1 MSFFN
6 PIAKSASFLFT
17 AALISTAGLQTPAL
31 AGNNSS
37 KNCENGQLIGTFALQ
52 AKSNSKFVNKDDG
65 KLRAT
70 KNSQPSSPSSKG
82 VFELYSLK
90 GMPNATDQTVALR
103 STRNPNEWWRV
114 RKNDH
119 SVKLE
124 SYQCK
129 SDRTSTT
136 FIARG
141 AYGALA
147 LQSRKNNEWIYV
159 ANNGKLKAASG
170 TPRNESIFKLIPIGQ
185 ASNPGN
191 NPPPSD
197 PDPTPPETTS
207 PANINGWFKGNRFGY
222 YTAQSSG
229 NSFQMKAF
237 TNSGKLLNRFEGT
250 ISGNQVTGT
259 WRNYCNNRSGNAT
272 LLYENGSLRR
282 IAGNTG
288 NLTWNPISR
297 PSIQLES
304 QPSCNSGSGSS
315 GSGSGSQPS
324 QQTPNLIGW
333 WKGNKSGFYRI
344 EMRQEIPGQNNFTMK
359 GYSDK
364 GRLLNTFIGRTI
376 GNAITGSWRN
386 NCNNISGT
394 ATLQYHSGDIIKIN
408 GTATNNT
415 RWSRTNRRPRN
426 LSTSCPG
433 TGSTPTPTPQQVSK
447 QKLTLK
453 REIWVYDQN
462 IIGSNQKGTRTQ
474 TNSITIER
482 PTRNPSNL
490 AAKLAALKPFPNAKH
505 CVGNTNAVDKGSVY
519 VDKEGVAR
527 FYFSIKLKEGSCT
540 GGVQIGSKNYPNF
553 ITAAPGR
560 TVTRWYKVNG
570 TGGSKVKVTYTLTN
584 QTE

>member
-1 MSFFN
+1 MAFFN
-6 PIAKSASFLFT
+6 PTAKSASLAFI
-17 AALISTAGLQTPAL
+17 AALISASGLPTPAV

-52 AKSNSKFVNKDDG
+52 AKSNSKFV
-65 KLRAT
+65 
-70 KNSQPSSPSSKG
+70 KNENGILNAKNSSQPSRPSKNG

-90 GMPNATDQTVALR
+90 GMPGATDKTFALR
-103 STRNPNEWWRV
+103 STKNRNQWWRV
-114 RKNDH
+114 RNNS
-119 SVKLE
+119 SVVELNR
-124 SYQCK
+124 YQCK

-136 FIARG
+136 FIGRG

-147 LQSRKNNEWIYV
+147 LQSRKTNMWIYV
-159 ANNGKLKAASG
+159 TNNRMRASWG
-170 TPRNESIFKLIPIGQ
+170 APPNNKSVFKLIPIGQ

-197 PDPTPPETTS
+197 PSPTPPNNT

-229 NSFQMKAF
+229 GRFQMKAF
-237 TNSGKLLNRFEGT
+237 TNSGKLLNLFKGT
-250 ISGNQVTGT
+250 ISGNRVTGT

-272 LLYENGSLRR
+272 LLYQNGSLRR

-288 NLTWNPISR
+288 NIKWNPINR

-304 QPSCNSGSGSS
+304 QPSCNSGSNGS

-333 WKGNKSGFYRI
+333 WKGNRSGFYRI

-364 GRLLNTFIGRTI
+364 GQLLNTFVGRTI

-394 ATLQYHSGDIIKIN
+394 ATLQYNSGDIIKIN
-408 GTATNNT
+408 GTTTTNT
-415 RWSRTNRRPRN
+415 RWSRTNRRPIN
-426 LSTSCPG
+426 LSTTCPG
-433 TGSTPTPTPQQVSK
+433 TESTPTPTPQQASK

-453 REIWVYDQN
+453 RQIWVYDQN
-462 IIGSNQKGTRTQ
+462 MIGSNQQGTKTQ
-474 TNSITIER
+474 TNIITIER
-482 PTRNPSNL
+482 PTRNSSTL
-490 AAKLAALKPFPNAKH
+490 SFPNAKH
-505 CVGNTNAVDKGSVY
+505 CIGNTNSVDKSSAS

-527 FYFSIKLKEGSCT
+527 FNFSIKLKEGSCT
-540 GGVQIGSKNYPNF
+540 GGLQIGSKNFSNF

-560 TVTRWYKVNG
+560 TVTRSYRING
-570 TGGSKVKVTYTLTN
+570 TGGSKVKITYTLTN
-584 QTE
+584 QTK